1 MDPEGRLPPAGTISG
16 AVDRVARNLLRA
28 IVVLNGLGGVWIA
41 ALMLLINADVNSREA
56 LTAPIRGVPELVA
69 LSIVGI
75 VFLQLAH
82 TLWSGRI
89 TRSDSLLG
97 RLMRA
102 QPAIGHGLDALF
114 HLAGAAVMAVL
125 FWASLPYFRRAFDEG
140 DYVGALGDFTAPTWP
155 VRLIILIGGGAT
167 ALTFL
172 ALTGRAAGRAFRR
185 SPP

>member
-41 ALMLLINADVNSREA
+41 ALMLLINADVISREA
-56 LTAPIRGVPELVA
+56 LTAPNSRRARTSRA
-69 LSIVGI
+69 LNRRI

-155 VRLIILIGGGAT
+155 VRLIILIGSGAT

-172 ALTGRAAGRAFRR
+172 ALTGRAASRAFRR
-185 SPP
+185 SLP

>member
-1 MDPEGRLPPAGTISG
+1 MAPEGQPPPEGTGSETAG
-16 AVDRVARNLLRA
+16 RVARGLLRA
-28 IVVLNGLGGVWIA
+28 IVVLNALGGVWIA
-41 ALMLLINADVNSREA
+41 ALMLLINADVISREA

-102 QPAIGHGLDALF
+102 HPAIGHGLDALF

-125 FWASLPYFRRAFDEG
+125 FWASLPYFQRAFDEG

-155 VRLIILIGGGAT
+155 VRLIILIGSGAT

-172 ALTGRAAGRAFRR
+172 ALTGRAASRAFRR